1 MKDAALS
8 LVVSSQGRILCVSR
22 PDPPFEMA
30 IPGGEVEDGET
41 RQEAA
46 ARELAEET
54 GLRTVAS
61 RIVWVGSSPV
71 DGRMVFVYR
80 AIATGTPRAVEPGT
94 RVAWLSPGEL
104 VGQGAKFGLFAKRMF
119 ESVKI

>member
-46 ARELAEET
+46 ARELFEET
-54 GLRTVAS
+54 GLVTRAS
-61 RIVWVGSSPV
+61 RIVWVGSSPT
-71 DGRMVFVYR
+71 DGRMVYVYR
-80 AIATGTPRAVEPGT
+80 AWATGTPQAVEPGT
-94 RVAWLSPGEL
+94 RVGWLSPLEL
-104 VGQGAKFGLFAKRMF
+104 ALQGTKFGGFAKRML
-119 ESVKI
+119 ESVKL